1 MSPQSPASGA
11 WAWASLGGGGGAKK
25 QKQKKQIAPGIGQP
39 IFFFGAPPPREAQA
53 QAPVAGD

>member
-11 WAWASLGGGGGAKK
+11 WAWASLGGGRPKK
-25 QKQKKQIAPGIGQP
+25 NKLLLELDNPF
-39 IFFFGAPPPREAQA
+39 FFFGAPPPREAQA

>member
-11 WAWASLGGGGGAKK
+11 WAWASLGGGGA
-25 QKQKKQIAPGIGQP
+25 QKKKKKIAPGIGQP
-39 IFFFGAPPPREAQA
+39 IFFWGGPPPREAQA

>member
-11 WAWASLGGGGGAKK
+11 WAWASLWGGGGKK
-25 QKQKKQIAPGIGQP
+25 LRLELGNQF
-39 IFFFGAPPPREAQA
+39 FFFGAPPPREAQA